1 MKWDG
6 ASRWL
11 QKNVDVEFWKMAET
25 LWNDQNLQYREE
37 LNIVN
42 AKLGFKARKNGM
54 KHFSY
59 GGPSK
64 LRHGR

>member
-42 AKLGFKARKNGM
+42 AKLGPKAWNNGM

-59 GGPSK
+59 
-64 LRHGR
+64 